1 MSAQLA
7 IQFIRPQN
15 GQILNNGPSLQVSA
29 YVTLSCGAPTCAGG
43 RYDASQFSVTAELF
57 REGLRLSASDMS
69 FTGDVSEFACEI
81 ALSGPGRYELI
92 ISALDRNSGMAGRA
106 RCSFGVRS

>member
-7 IQFIRPQN
+7 IQFISPQN
-15 GQILNNGPSLQVSA
+15 GQMVDNRQSLHVSA

-43 RYDASQFSVTAELF
+43 RYDAAQLHVTAELF
-57 REGLRLSASDMS
+57 REGLPVSASRMS

-81 ALSGPGRYELI
+81 ALHGPGRYELT
-92 ISALDRNSGMAGRA
+92 ISAMDENSGMAGRA
-106 RCSFGVRS
+106 RCSFGVRP